1 MSEYLNLLVPLVTK
15 EHSSKQQD
23 PYFSPYQCILE
34 LHRMILFV
42 ARDVLNA
49 DQWNAVPSNIT
60 LPIKVTVC
68 SLFTKKEKGKN
79 TTLNFQNKWR

>member
-49 DQWNAVPSNIT
+49 DQ
-60 LPIKVTVC
+60 
-68 SLFTKKEKGKN
+68 
-79 TTLNFQNKWR
+79 